1 MIRPPPRSTRTDTL
15 FPYTTLFRSH
25 MGGPTTSP
33 SLQLLPV
40 SLRCANAFVQEH
52 HRHHRPVQGAKFD
65 LAVTLS
71 GSDGICGVAI
81 VGRPVAR
88 HLDDGWTL
96 EVTRLCTDGA
106 PNACSKLY
114 SSAWKADK
122 ALGYMR
128 LITYNLPAEGGDSM
142 RAAGWRLANGRE

>member
-1 MIRPPPRSTRTDTL
+1 
-15 FPYTTLFRSH
+15 
-25 MGGPTTSP
+25 MGGPSTSP

-52 HRHHRPVQGAKFD
+52 HRHHRPVQGAKFAI
-65 LAVTLS
+65 AVALS

-88 HLDDGWTL
+88 HLDHSWTL
-96 EVTRLCTDGA
+96 EVTRLCTNGA

-114 SSAWKADK
+114 SAAWKAAK
-122 ALGYMR
+122 ALGYTR
-128 LITYNLPAEGGDSM
+128 LID
-142 RAAGWRLANGRE
+142 RRLR